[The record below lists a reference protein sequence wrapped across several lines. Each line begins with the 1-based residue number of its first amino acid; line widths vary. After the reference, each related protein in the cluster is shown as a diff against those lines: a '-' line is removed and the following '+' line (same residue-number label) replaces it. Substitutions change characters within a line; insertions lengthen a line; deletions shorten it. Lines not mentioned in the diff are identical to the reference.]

1 MRKVRAYKTL
11 LFLQSVVSLL
21 SILYLTAKTRSMGRN
36 WKMKKL
42 NPSGT
47 SDKLPVSEL
56 FTQERPRLGNT
67 VSA

>member
-1 MRKVRAYKTL
+1 
-11 LFLQSVVSLL
+11 
-21 SILYLTAKTRSMGRN
+21 MGRN